1 MTEINEDPL
10 PGEDPK
16 DTPEP
21 ADGPN
26 TAEHSGDQGGDAEAH
41 GGQGAGDS
49 GNESDAQAGSGAVPG
64 SGGYAGLDVKTDMPR
79 MPSVPESQD

>member
-16 DTPEP
+16 DDPEP
-21 ADGPN
+21 ESGPS
-26 TAEHSGDQGGDAEAH
+26 TAEHSGPQGQDSEAH

-49 GNESDAQAGSGAVPG
+49 GPEADAQAGSGAVPG
-64 SGGYAGLDVKTDMPR
+64 AGGYAGLDPKTDMPR
-79 MPSVPESQD
+79 VPSVPESQD